1 MKSFSTFDVEKIL
14 NIKRTRLQ
22 EWMNRGFIKPSQ
34 ASAGQGTKA
43 LFTRED
49 LYGIQLF
56 SELLKFGLNRD
67 VATKIVDWLF
77 ERPIRMQEEPVKWD
91 SDVMNIHVQL
101 VGKEGG
107 QQDVFYSFG
116 KPQLPDRQPG
126 ARGPSRL
133 MTIVVELSTIKQM
146 VDRKLD

>member
-22 EWMNRGFIKPSQ
+22 EWINRGFIKPSQ

-67 VATKIVDWLF
+67 VATRIVDWLF
-77 ERPIRMQEEPVKWD
+77 GRPIRIQDEPVKWD
-91 SDVMNIHVQL
+91 SDALNIHVQL
-101 VGKEGG
+101 AGKDGK
-107 QQDVFYSFG
+107 QQNVFYSYG
-116 KPQLPDRQPG
+116 KPQLPDREPG

-133 MTIVVELSTIKQM
+133 MTIVVELRTIKHM
-146 VDRKLD
+146 VDKKLD

>member
-1 MKSFSTFDVEKIL
+1 MKPFTTFDVEKIL

-56 SELLKFGLNRD
+56 SELLKFGLNRY
-67 VATKIVDWLF
+67 VATRIVDWLF
-77 ERPIRMQEEPVKWD
+77 GRPIRIQDEPVKWD
-91 SDVMNIHVQL
+91 SDVLNIHVQL
-101 VGKEGG
+101 AGKEGE
-107 QQDVFYSFG
+107 QQDVYYSY
-116 KPQLPDRQPG
+116 
-126 ARGPSRL
+126 
-133 MTIVVELSTIKQM
+133 T
-146 VDRKLD
+146 